1 MNDPLALD
9 TQTSAADTAY
19 AQLRRD
25 ILDDTLPP
33 GQRLTE
39 QSLAA
44 RLGISRTP
52 VRAAVA
58 RLVQEGFVERGE
70 GYSTRVAQFDTD
82 DVAHV
87 FEMRARLE
95 GYAARQA
102 ASNASQAA
110 KAELHRLADIMS
122 ARTPPENERDYSII
136 SDANEAFHRT
146 IYQAAGSPRIQVV
159 LAAVVQVAVV
169 ARTYRT
175 YRTRDLIRSAQHH
188 QDIADAI
195 SAGAADWAD
204 HAMTSHVLAA
214 LAALQE
220 TRKALGGNAR
230 KLGEAAA

>member
-1 MNDPLALD
+1 MSDPLPIDA
-9 TQTSAADTAY
+9 QPSAAEIAY
-19 AQLRRD
+19 TRLRRE

-70 GYSTRVAQFDTD
+70 GYSTCVAQFDHHD
-82 DVAHV
+82 YVHV

-102 ASNASQAA
+102 AMNASQADA
-110 KAELHRLADIMS
+110 AELHRLADIMT
-122 ARTPPENERDYSII
+122 RHTPPRDERDYGII
-136 SDANEAFHRT
+136 SEANEAFHRT

-195 SAGAADWAD
+195 ASGAPDWAD

-214 LAALQE
+214 LAALRE
-220 TRKALGGNAR
+220 THKDTADTNA
-230 KLGEAAA
+230 EAAA